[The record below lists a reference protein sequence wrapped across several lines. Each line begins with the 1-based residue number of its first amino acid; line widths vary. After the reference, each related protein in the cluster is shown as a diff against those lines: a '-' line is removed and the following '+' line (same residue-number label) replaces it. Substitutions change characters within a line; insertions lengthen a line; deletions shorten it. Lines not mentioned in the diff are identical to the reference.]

1 MTDGA
6 AAHGADAHSAGSHT
20 AARGGAAAGGDT
32 VQLEDLLRTSGHRV
46 TDARRAVWQ
55 ALNDADGAHLSVDE
69 LTEHITGRAGAVD
82 RASVYRTLGL
92 LKELGLVRATQLSPT
107 DPVRWE
113 RSHPDEHFHLQCSAC
128 GRVEHHEGDL
138 VARILEHLDVGH
150 GFAVRAVDLTVT
162 GVCAACRRSDSD
174 A

>member
-1 MTDGA
+1 VQDSVTDSVTDSA
-6 AAHGADAHSAGSHT
+6 ADHAPDLALETLLH
-20 AARGGAAAGGDT
+20 AR
-32 VQLEDLLRTSGHRV
+32 GHRV
-46 TDARRAVWQ
+46 TDARRAVWL
-55 ALNDADGAHLSVDE
+55 ALHEADGTHLSVDE
-69 LTEHITGRAGAVD
+69 LTERIAGRTERID

-92 LKELGLVRATQLSPT
+92 LEELGLVRSTQLNAT

-113 RSHPDEHFHLQCSAC
+113 RAHPDEHFHLQCTGC

-150 GFAVRAVDLTVT
+150 GFAVQAVDLTVT
-162 GVCAACRRSDSD
+162 GVCAQCRAR

>member
-1 MTDGA
+1 VVGA
-6 AAHGADAHSAGSHT
+6 TEAE
-20 AARGGAAAGGDT
+20 RE
-32 VQLEDLLRTSGHRV
+32 LEVLLRAGGHRV

-55 ALNDADGAHLSVDE
+55 ALHAADGAHLTVDE
-69 LTEHITGRAGAVD
+69 LTERIERVAGRTGAID

-92 LKELGLVRATQLSPT
+92 LEELGLVRATQLAAT

-113 RSHPDEHFHLQCSAC
+113 RAHPDEHFHLQCASC

-150 GFAVRAVDLTVT
+150 GFAVQAVELTVT
-162 GVCAACRRSDSD
+162 GVCAACRAHGEDD
-174 A
+174 GHPVGG